1 MSELEVQRTALPRK
15 ENVQKFNVKERL
27 IPVLPD
33 TSKGEGLGGGGG
45 PQAATCM
52 LTKMNSQVPR

>member
-1 MSELEVQRTALPRK
+1 MSELEVQRTVLPRK

-27 IPVLPD
+27 IPALPD
-33 TSKGEGLGGGGG
+33 TSKGEGLGGAG
-45 PQAATCM
+45 AATCM